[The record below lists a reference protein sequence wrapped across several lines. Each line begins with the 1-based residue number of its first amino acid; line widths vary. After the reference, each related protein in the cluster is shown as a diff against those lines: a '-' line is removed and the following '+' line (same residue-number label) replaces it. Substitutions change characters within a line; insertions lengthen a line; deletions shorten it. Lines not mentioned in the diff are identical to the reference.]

1 MASVMYMRESRVVK
15 AFVDYLS
22 AGNAQDRQAKRL
34 NVFKK
39 VEIEQ
44 THSKQCAYELSASG
58 TQVAQPENN

>member
-1 MASVMYMRESRVVK
+1 MLVLQEVVK
-15 AFVDYLS
+15 NYNTTVIVITVIP
-22 AGNAQDRQAKRL
+22 KRDKLL